1 MFQGKLY
8 CRFAALLGIF
18 GLNSPSAAASTLA
31 AVEPPMTGSYISYGR
46 VIAILVLLFGWLYFS
61 QWMGQDVRKIRKL
74 NEYMWKGVV
83 LGGGALGLIILLFG
97 PWRTTQLFAA
107 GFGLWFVLI
116 FFPACIY
123 VVIRNSYVDVSARV
137 FTPTHF
143 RLMFQNMGKGQKEK
157 MDTVERVRLTKDNG
171 EKVERPDD
179 KEEAEAY
186 EATQDLLF
194 DAFWRRATEVN
205 MILRNESIQLSYR
218 IDGVMTP
225 REELLEDESAEAVFA
240 FIKKIAGLDPDEHR
254 RPQSGSFHGGISGG
268 QFKGSTE
275 VEVQSSGTTQEE
287 RLTFEI
293 VGEQSRLRI
302 DDLGMTEAQK
312 ETFKKYCEE
321 PAGLVLVSGPRASGV
336 TSTLYAAIRSHD
348 SFMQNLLTLEREPL
362 YDLENVTQHIYD
374 STKHEASYA
383 RQLQTVLR
391 REPDVVLI
399 SDCPDRET
407 AHLAVKAACEGKK
420 IYMGV
425 QARDSF
431 EALKK
436 VVSLAGDMDA
446 VADALYL
453 VTCQRLI
460 RKLCIACR
468 VAYRP
473 DQQLLK
479 KANLPADK
487 IEHFY
492 RPPKPEEMVDA
503 KGRQKGLCPNCQGS
517 GYFGR
522 TAVFEMMEVNDQI
535 RELIRRGQSLNNIR
549 AAARKNGMLYL
560 QEVGLQKVI
569 EGLTS
574 MNEVLRALRDEEPTP
589 AAATAAATK
598 KGG

>member
-1 MFQGKLY
+1 MFQGKFY
-8 CRFAALLGIF
+8 YWFTALGGWLGI
-18 GLNSPSAAASTLA
+18 NSPAMAAAVLA
-31 AVEPPMTGSYISYGR
+31 AGEPPMTGSYISYGR
-46 VIAILVLLFGWLYFS
+46 IIAILVLLLAWLSFC
-61 QWMGQDVRKIRKL
+61 QWMAKDVEKVRKL
-74 NEYMWKGVV
+74 NEYLWKGVV

-97 PWRTTQLFAA
+97 PWHTAQLFAA

-123 VVIRNSYVDVSARV
+123 VVVRNSYVDVSSRV

-143 RLMFQNMGKGQKEK
+143 RLLFQNLGKGQKEK
-157 MDTVERVRLTKDNG
+157 MDAVERVRLTKDNG
-171 EKVERPDD
+171 EKVERPGD
-179 KEEAEAY
+179 KEEADAF

-205 MILRNESIQLSYR
+205 MVLRGESLKLSYR

-225 REELLEDESAEAVFA
+225 REDLLEEEVAEDVLA
-240 FIKKIAGLDPDEHR
+240 FIKTISGLDPEEHR

-275 VEVQSSGTTQEE
+275 VEVNSSGTTQEE
-287 RLTFEI
+287 RLTLDI
-293 VGEQSRLRI
+293 VGEQNRLRI
-302 DDLGMTEAQK
+302 DDLGMTDSQK
-312 ETFKKYCEE
+312 ELFTKSCDE
-321 PAGLVLVSGPRASGV
+321 PGGLIIVSGPKGSGI
-336 TSTLYAAIRSHD
+336 TSTLYAALRSHD

-391 REPDVVLI
+391 REPDMVLV
-399 SDCPDRET
+399 SDCLDRET

-425 QARDSF
+425 QGRDSF
-431 EALKK
+431 DALKK

-446 VADALYL
+446 VADAIHM

-460 RKLCIACR
+460 RKLCVACR

-522 TAVFEMMEVNDQI
+522 TGVFELMEINDQI

-569 EGLTS
+569 EGVTS

-589 AAATAAATK
+589 AAVPASAAK